1 MEATI
6 QPSIVPAV
14 LEHEAIAGLT
24 GRRLRGR
31 RFSRAQD
38 TPEYSLDSLM
48 KYMNLVLGVLTQ
60 HAVDHEVIK
69 QIFRQVYYFLGASA
83 LTNLLLRK
91 DMCNSSKG
99 MQIRYNL
106 SHMEQWLRDNKLQE
120 SGAGSSLEPIIH
132 ASQLL
137 YAR

>member
-48 KYMNLVLGVLTQ
+48 KYVCT
-60 HAVDHEVIK
+60 
-69 QIFRQVYYFLGASA
+69 
-83 LTNLLLRK
+83 
-91 DMCNSSKG
+91 
-99 MQIRYNL
+99 
-106 SHMEQWLRDNKLQE
+106 
-120 SGAGSSLEPIIH
+120 
-132 ASQLL
+132 
-137 YAR
+137 